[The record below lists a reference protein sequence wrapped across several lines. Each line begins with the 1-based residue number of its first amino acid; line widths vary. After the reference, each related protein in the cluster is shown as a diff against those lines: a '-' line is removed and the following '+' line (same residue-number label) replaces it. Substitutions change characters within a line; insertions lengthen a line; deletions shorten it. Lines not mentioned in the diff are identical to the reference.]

1 MSTYNPD
8 RRKVLR
14 ATAWLGLALAGCQKK
29 EETPGMPQP
38 PSEPTP
44 GTPPPGPSGAAPDAG
59 ATSQDSAPEGAASAD
74 AGGKGAAGQGG
85 KMSQAQAQYQN
96 RPKGDQ
102 KCANCVQFV
111 AESNTCK
118 VVEGNISPEG
128 WCMLWVKKA

>member
-14 ATAWLGLALAGCQKK
+14 ASALLGLALAGCQKK
-29 EETPGMPQP
+29 DEMPGSP
-38 PSEPTP
+38 PGEPAP
-44 GTPPPGPSGAAPDAG
+44 GTPPPAPEAG
-59 ATSQDSAPEGAASAD
+59 GTPQGGGPEGAASA
-74 AGGKGAAGQGG
+74 GAAG

-102 KCANCVQFV
+102 KCAGCMHFV

-118 VVEGNISPEG
+118 VVEGTVSPEG
-128 WCMLWVKKA
+128 WCMLWAKKA